1 MFQRR
6 PSKFRR
12 RTNNRSHRPRPNG
25 GMQQR
30 LGTNAVSNGQT
41 RNNFRH
47 TMSAEKML
55 EKYNTLAK
63 EVLSS
68 GDKTLAENHLQHA
81 DHFMRIIE
89 EKNKNRN
96 QNRLNVVEKPTEEEN
111 NSPENNSPENN
122 SPENKDINQNTEDK
136 QKV

>member
-1 MFQRR
+1 
-6 PSKFRR
+6 
-12 RTNNRSHRPRPNG
+12 
-25 GMQQR
+25 
-30 LGTNAVSNGQT
+30 
-41 RNNFRH
+41 
-47 TMSAEKML
+47 MSAEKML

-68 GDKTLAENHLQHA
+68 GDKTLAENYLQHA

-111 NSPENNSPENN
+111 NSPEN
-122 SPENKDINQNTEDK
+122 KDINQNTEDK